1 MIFENEHFSVKATQT
16 DHVLQIWTI
25 EVSSLGE
32 ARQEVSIA
40 EALIDIG
47 LLRKVEIKESEESVT
62 GMSSK
67 LSFRFLDQSMDS
79 VLRKLSILMDKLL
92 YNNFAC

>member
-1 MIFENEHFSVKATQT
+1 MRFENEHFYVEAVQT
-16 DHVLQIWTI
+16 NHILQIWTI
-25 EVSSLGE
+25 EVKSLGE

-40 EALIDIG
+40 EALIDVG
-47 LLRKVEIKESEESVT
+47 LLKKVEIKEGEESVT

-67 LSFRFLDQSMDS
+67 LSIRFLDQSMDS

-92 YNNFAC
+92 YNNFAG

>member
-16 DHVLQIWTI
+16 NHTLQIWTI
-25 EVSSLGE
+25 EVRCLGE

-40 EALIDIG
+40 EALIDLG
-47 LLRKVEIKESEESVT
+47 FLKKVEIKEGSVDEP
-62 GMSSK
+62 GASSK
-67 LSFRFLDQSMDS
+67 LSFRFLDQSMDG

-92 YNNFAC
+92 YNNFAD